1 MEKYDEDFNE
11 PDLIGIRIEEY
22 QKLKD
27 NIEYYEIAISKIK
40 EKVDSVFKKNTVL
53 VEIKELIEE
62 LENELNKCNI

>member
-62 LENELNKCNI
+62 LENELN

>member
-1 MEKYDEDFNE
+1 MERYDEDFNE

-62 LENELNKCNI
+62 LENELN

>member
-27 NIEYYEIAISKIK
+27 SIEYYEIAISKIK

-62 LENELNKCNI
+62 LENELN